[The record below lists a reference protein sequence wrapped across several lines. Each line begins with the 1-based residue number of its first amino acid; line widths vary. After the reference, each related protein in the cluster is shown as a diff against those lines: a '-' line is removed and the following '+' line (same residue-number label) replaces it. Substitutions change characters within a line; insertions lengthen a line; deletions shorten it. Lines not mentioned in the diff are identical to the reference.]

1 MTTEYETSSAFDDA
15 FMAARSTVDNLVTRI
30 AERLGQHASA
40 KAVFGDPVERDGITV
55 IPVAKI
61 RMGFGGGGGSGTG
74 KHEDSGE
81 GGGGGGGLTATPL
94 GYIELSAAGAEFR
107 KIQSLAELAPFMLA
121 TGAAAFLFL
130 RGLRALF
137 R

>member
-1 MTTEYETSSAFDDA
+1 MTTEYDTSSAFDDA
-15 FMAARSTVDNLVTRI
+15 FAAATSRIDNLVTRI
-30 AERLGQHASA
+30 ADRLGQHASA
-40 KAVFGDPVERDGITV
+40 KAVFGDPIERDGITV

-81 GGGGGGGLTATPL
+81 GGGGGGGLTASPL

-107 KIQSLAELAPFMLA
+107 KIQATAELWPVVLA
-121 TGAAAFLFL
+121 GGAAVFLVF